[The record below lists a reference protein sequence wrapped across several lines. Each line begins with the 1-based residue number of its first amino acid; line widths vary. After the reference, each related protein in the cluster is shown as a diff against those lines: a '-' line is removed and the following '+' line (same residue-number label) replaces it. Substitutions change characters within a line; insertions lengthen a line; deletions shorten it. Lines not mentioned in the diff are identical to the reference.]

1 MMTYLKLYVLTT
13 VAFFA
18 VDFVWLTRIATG
30 FYQQHLGHLLRAQPV
45 VTAAIGFYALYI
57 AGIVVFAVLPGLEA
71 GSLSRSAVLGGFFGL
86 VAYATFDLTGKAL
99 FTGFPWIV
107 VGVDLLWG
115 TVLTA
120 TVASA
125 GFGIGRWL
133 GLG

>member
-1 MMTYLKLYVLTT
+1 MNYVKLYLLTA

-18 VDFVWLTRIATG
+18 IDFVWLTRIAAG
-30 FYQQHLGHLLRAQPV
+30 FYERHIGQLLRAEPV
-45 VTAAIGFYALYI
+45 VTAAVGFYALYL

-71 GSLSRSAVLGGFFGL
+71 GSLARSAVLGGFLGL
-86 VAYATFDLTGKAL
+86 VAYATFDLTCMAL

-107 VGVDLLWG
+107 VAVDLVWG

-133 GLG
+133 GMG